1 MLKGTGK
8 SFLIETITQ
17 KLNSLY
23 QDFNRPTSWVVAV
36 LAPTGL
42 AAYNVNGTTI
52 HRFFKLPVFK
62 TKNAEHFDLSDQDCK
77 TIRELLPALDLII
90 IGKCHIFFNA
100 SALFLK
106 MVNNHNYFLNRR
118 NQYGQ

>member
-1 MLKGTGK
+1 MIKLLYIFNFEGTGK

-17 KLNSLY
+17 KLNSQY
-23 QDFNRPTSWVVAV
+23 YNYERPTSWVVAV

-62 TKNAEHFDLSDQDCK
+62 SKTGEHYELSETDCK
-77 TIRELLPALDLII
+77 LMRQLLPALDLII
-90 IGKCHIFFNA
+90 IGK
-100 SALFLK
+100 
-106 MVNNHNYFLNRR
+106 Y
-118 NQYGQ
+118 